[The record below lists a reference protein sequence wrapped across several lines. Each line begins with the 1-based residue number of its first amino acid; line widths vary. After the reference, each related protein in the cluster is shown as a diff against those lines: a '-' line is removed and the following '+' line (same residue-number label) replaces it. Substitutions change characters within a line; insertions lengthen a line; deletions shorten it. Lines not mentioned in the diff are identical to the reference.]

1 LLKRTYIEDVLVCPC
16 GGRRRIIC
24 DVNERET
31 IVEILS
37 HLGQPFDAPKLARA
51 RDPTFDAA

>member
-1 LLKRTYIEDVLVCPC
+1 VQ
-16 GGRRRIIC
+16 RIRIVC

-37 HLGQPFDAPKLARA
+37 HLGLPFDAPKLARA